1 MKTTA
6 IRIGEKYLVAPIG
19 ISSGMPFASLSLAR
33 AEFPLLATHSLLNNC
48 SQGPQSHATRLAADR
63 FLDSWR
69 NDGMDWEAWIGEVNR
84 AREAFARLIN
94 ADLDEIA
101 VTSSVSEA
109 VSSLASAL
117 DFRDRPGLVLA
128 ESEFPTVAHGWQ
140 AQARRGADLE
150 WASDGDLGRLVNE
163 RTRLVSVTHASY
175 LTGAKQDVAAIAA
188 TAHRHGALVF
198 TDVYQTIGTCPIDV
212 RALDVD
218 FLAAGCLKY
227 LLGTAGIAFLYVRR
241 SLIERLVPTVTG
253 WFGRQ
258 EPLAFRPRPLDW
270 ADTAARFDTGTPPL
284 INAAIA
290 RAGIELIE
298 AADPAA
304 IDGWIQNLSARMRA
318 RALGRNLTVLSPAA
332 PAAKAPT
339 TAIEVGDQAGL
350 VEGRLRRRRIL
361 ASARGNVIRLA
372 PHFFTTEAE
381 IDQAIDALAEEIP
394 G

>member
-6 IRIGEKYLVAPIG
+6 IRIREKYLVAPIG
-19 ISSGMPFASLSLAR
+19 ISSGMSFAPSSQVR
-33 AEFPLLATHSLLNNC
+33 TEFPLLATHSLLNNC
-48 SQGPQSHATRLAADR
+48 SQGPQSRATRLAADQ

-94 ADLDEIA
+94 ADPEEIG

-117 DFRDRPGLVLA
+117 DFRDRPAVVLA
-128 ESEFPTVAHGWQ
+128 ANEFPTVAHVWQ
-140 AQARRGADLE
+140 AQVRHGAELRWAGAD
-150 WASDGDLGRLVNE
+150 DLGRVVDE

-188 TAHRHGALVF
+188 AAHRHGALVF
-198 TDVYQTIGTCPIDV
+198 TDAYQTIGTCPIDV
-212 RALDVD
+212 RAMDVD

-270 ADTAARFDTGTPPL
+270 SATAARFDTGTPPL

-304 IDGWIQNLSARMRA
+304 IDLWIQTLSGRIRA
-318 RALGRNLTVLSPAA
+318 RALDRNLAVLSPAD

-339 TAIEVGDQAGL
+339 TAIEVGERAGL

-361 ASARGNVIRLA
+361 ASARGQVIRLA

-381 IDQAIDALAEEIP
+381 VDQAVDALAEEMAR
-394 G
+394 

>member
-1 MKTTA
+1 
-6 IRIGEKYLVAPIG
+6 
-19 ISSGMPFASLSLAR
+19 MPFASLSQAR

-48 SQGPQSHATRLAADR
+48 SQGPQSHATRLAAER

-69 NDGMDWEAWIGEVNR
+69 NDGMDWDAWIGEVNR

-94 ADLDEIA
+94 ASPDEIA

-117 DFRDRPGLVLA
+117 DFRERPGLVLA
-128 ESEFPTVAHGWQ
+128 ETEFPTVAHVWQ
-140 AQARRGADLE
+140 AQERHGAELE
-150 WASDGDLGRLVNE
+150 WAGDAGLDRLINE
-163 RTRLVSVTHASY
+163 RTRLVSVTHASF
-175 LTGAKQDVAAIAA
+175 LTGAKQDVAAITA

-198 TDVYQTIGTCPIDV
+198 TDAYQTIGTCPIDV
-212 RALDVD
+212 RALEVD

-241 SLIERLVPTVTG
+241 SLIAQLTPSVTG

-270 ADTAARFDTGTPPL
+270 PGTAARFDTGTPPL

-290 RAGIELIE
+290 RAGIEVIE
-298 AADPAA
+298 AAGPAA
-304 IDGWIQNLSARMRA
+304 IDGWIQHLSGRVRA
-318 RALGRNLTVLSPAA
+318 RALGRGLTVLSPAD

-339 TAIEVGDQAGL
+339 TAVDAGSRAHL
-350 VEGRLRRRRIL
+350 IEGRLRQRRIL

-372 PHFFTTEAE
+372 PHFFTSEAE
-381 IDQAIDALAEEIP
+381 IDQAVDAVADEI
-394 G
+394 GR